1 MSRGKA
7 LNTAFSKVKALKKLL
22 AKIVP
27 PYSPE
32 ESERKA
38 QISNALAEW
47 QEIYRKLRGG
57 LV

>member
-22 AKIVP
+22 AEIP
-27 PYSPE
+27 EQCSPE

-38 QISNALAEW
+38 QISKALTEW
-47 QEIYRKLRGG
+47 RGIYGKLRGG